1 MSSNAFPS
9 CPLPIADYP
18 RILLAHGGGG
28 RLMHRLI
35 VDIFATSFA
44 DLALESDHDA
54 AVLDR
59 PGGKIAMTTDSYV
72 VDPLFFPGGD
82 IGSLA
87 VYGTVND
94 LAMSGAR
101 PLYLSVGFIIEEGF
115 ETALLWHIAQSMR
128 RAAKNAEV
136 CIVTGDTKVVDHGH
150 GHGVFIN
157 TAGVGILEHDVRI
170 APDRIRSG
178 DRIVISGDIGR
189 HGTAIMAVREG
200 LSFASEIVSDCGA
213 LHKAVQS
220 LFAAGVDIHC
230 LRDLTRGGLAT
241 AMVEL
246 AESSGR
252 KLRIHETTVPVCAE
266 VRAACE
272 LLGFDPM
279 YVANEGCF
287 AAIVAEHDAD
297 RAVEILHT
305 EHGMTQSKVIG
316 DVTDAETGRALVT
329 SALGVERVLQ
339 MLSGEQLPRIC

>member
-1 MSSNAFPS
+1 MPDNDFSS

-35 VDIFATSFA
+35 DDIFAVSFA
-44 DLALESDHDA
+44 ELSLESGHDS

-59 PGGKIAMTTDSYV
+59 PGGRIAMTTDSYV

-94 LAMSGAR
+94 LAMCGSR
-101 PLYLSVGFIIEEGF
+101 PLYLSVGFILEEGF
-115 ETALLWHIAQSMR
+115 ETALLWNIAQSMR
-128 RAAKNAEV
+128 RAAKESEV
-136 CIVTGDTKVVDHGH
+136 NIVTGDTKVVDRGH

-157 TAGVGILEHDVRI
+157 TAGVGMLEHENRI
-170 APDRIRSG
+170 APDRIRVG
-178 DRIVISGDIGR
+178 DRIIISGDIGR

-200 LSFASEIVSDCGA
+200 LSFESEIVSDCA
-213 LHKAVQS
+213 PLHKAVRS
-220 LFAAGVDIHC
+220 LLSAGVDVHC

-241 AMVEL
+241 SLVEL
-246 AESSGR
+246 AESSGLE
-252 KLRIHETTVPVCAE
+252 LRIHETAVPVCDE
-266 VRAACE
+266 VSGACE

-287 AAIVAEHDAD
+287 AGIVAERDAD
-297 RAVEILHT
+297 RAVDILRR
-305 EHGMTQSKVIG
+305 EHGMTESVVIG
-316 DVTDAETGRALVT
+316 DVIDAESGRALVRN
-329 SALGVERVLQ
+329 ALGVDRVIQ